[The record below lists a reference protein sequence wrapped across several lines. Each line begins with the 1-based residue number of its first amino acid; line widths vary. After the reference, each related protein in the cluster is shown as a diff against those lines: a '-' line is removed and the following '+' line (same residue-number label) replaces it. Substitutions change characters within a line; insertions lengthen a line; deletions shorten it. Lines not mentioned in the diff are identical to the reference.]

1 MGKILK
7 LKSICAFSDEGKGF
21 VYNFGSDI
29 SIIHG
34 VNTSG
39 KSSLIQTILYMFG
52 LNDMNKYLNV
62 IYKNNTYIRL
72 DASIIDKDEKPLI
85 IIRQDDQINVMYDN
99 SPIIKFVGFSS
110 NSSYEHTQLRDYF
123 RNLFGYDLFLF
134 NKDSFKEASLE
145 TLFLPYYIS
154 QSVGWVSIRKTFD
167 GLEYYKNFKES
178 YIDYCLGIISTSD
191 LTEKY
196 EIESELSQLKLKKSV
211 IKNYLDEKLENV
223 IINDKSPRYLNKYVE
238 EYSQNEEELID
249 YSNDFILEKNKIS
262 LLRNRLKVLKIVKNN
277 IIGLE
282 NNGFVCPVCYN
293 KLSDTLSDF
302 YIRRQDYHDC
312 EDEIKKLNE
321 QIKRCTTNIN
331 SINIKRQNISE
342 AIAKKRRRLESTHEE
357 GITIE
362 EWLNKETQ
370 FRLCQKIEKEYE
382 TCEQQIS
389 QFQKKLKNFK
399 TDEEIKK
406 ARISFVNKFRNLFK
420 TNLSELQVNI
430 SQYQKEQRFF
440 DLYKISTLPFQG
452 VELLKAYLAYHFAF
466 NEIISENKNMT
477 RLPFM
482 LDAIFKEDIDEN
494 NKKLILKFI
503 SKHKPKDTQLIFSI
517 ADSVKSNQLNANR
530 IKDEY
535 FKDAKLIHISN
546 KTRSLLDNY
555 SEEVEKIKKETL
567 ALLCQ

>member
-7 LKSICAFSDEGKGF
+7 LKRICAFSDTRKGF

-72 DASIIDKDEKPLI
+72 DASIIDKGEKPLI

-99 SPIIKFVGFSS
+99 FPIVNFVGFSS
-110 NSSYEHTQLRDYF
+110 NSSYEHTRLRDYF

-134 NKDSFKEASLE
+134 NIDSFKEASLE

-196 EIESELSQLKLKKSV
+196 KIESDLSQLKLKKSV

-238 EYSQNEEELID
+238 EYSQNEKELIG

-277 IIGLE
+277 IIELE

-312 EDEIKKLNE
+312 EEEIKKLNN
-321 QIKRCTTNIN
+321 QIKESKTNIN
-331 SINIKRQNISE
+331 SIDRKRQILSE
-342 AIAKKRRRLESTHEE
+342 TIAKKRRCLESTHEE

-389 QFQKKLKNFK
+389 KCQKMLKKFK
-399 TDEEIKK
+399 TDEEIKE

-430 SQYQKEQRFF
+430 SQYQEEPRFF
-440 DLYKISTLPFQG
+440 DLYRISTLPFQG

-466 NEIISENKNMT
+466 NEIISTNKNMP

-517 ADSVKSNQLNANR
+517 ADSVNSNQLNANR

-546 KTRSLLDNY
+546 KARSLLDNY